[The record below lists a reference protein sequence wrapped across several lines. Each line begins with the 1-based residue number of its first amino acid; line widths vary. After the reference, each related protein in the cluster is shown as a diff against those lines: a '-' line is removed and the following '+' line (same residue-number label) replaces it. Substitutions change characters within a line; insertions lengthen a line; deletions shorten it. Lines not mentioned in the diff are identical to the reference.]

1 MKPTVWIY
9 SFVIV
14 VVIYFTGMAAQNDTI
29 QFIFK
34 PLLVSSL
41 LGYFM
46 AAVKDTAS
54 PFKKWIVGA
63 LLFSVGGDTL
73 LLFANKNEL
82 YFILGLL
89 SFLIAHV
96 CYIVCFH
103 KIKQQEKIEGKWY
116 AAIIVGVYYFF
127 IMSFLIPHLGPLKIP
142 VLVYGIVISFMLLL
156 AMVLYDLADNKTAR
170 LLLTG
175 AIFFVISDSVL
186 AINKFYNPLPW
197 GGWAIMITYILAQW
211 LLANGAIRYIKSKTA
226 YSAIPK

>member
-1 MKPTVWIY
+1 MKTTFWLYCFIA
-9 SFVIV
+9 V
-14 VVIYFTGMAAQNDTI
+14 VAVYFTGMALQNNTI
-29 QFIFK
+29 QLIFK

-41 LGYFM
+41 LGYFITT
-46 AAVKDTAS
+46 VKETVS
-54 PFKKWIVGA
+54 PFKKWIIGA
-63 LLFSVGGDTL
+63 LLFSAGGDTL
-73 LLFANKNEL
+73 LLFANNNEL
-82 YFILGLL
+82 YFIFGLV

-103 KIKQQEKIEGKWY
+103 KMKQKEKIEGKWY

-156 AMVLYDLADNKTAR
+156 AIVLYDMPNNKTAR

-186 AINKFYNPLPW
+186 AINKFYNPVPW
-197 GGWAIMITYILAQW
+197 GGWAIMTTYVLAQC
-211 LLANGAIRYIKSKTA
+211 LLVKGVIRYIKSNVSK
-226 YSAIPK
+226 

>member
-14 VVIYFTGMAAQNDTI
+14 VVIYFTGMAVQNDTI

-34 PLLVSSL
+34 PLLIASL
-41 LGYFM
+41 LGYFLS
-46 AAVKDTAS
+46 ATANAPS

-82 YFILGLL
+82 YFIFGLL

-156 AMVLYDLADNKTAR
+156 AMVLYDLADHKTAR

-211 LLANGAIRYIKSKTA
+211 LLVNGAIRYIKSKTA